1 MVCAR
6 GAGSRGQAGPQRAG
20 STGEAGARAAQLPQ
34 PAAARRLGLGRG
46 RGSVPGTQLALVGA
60 AERGRVRRRLRWG
73 GSPVRDPSAVRCQE
87 EGGGAEGP
95 LLGSTPPG
103 GGSPG

>member
-1 MVCAR
+1 M
-6 GAGSRGQAGPQRAG
+6 GPGRAG
-20 STGEAGARAAQLPQ
+20 STSEAGARAAQLPQ
-34 PAAARRLGLGRG
+34 PAAARRLGLWRG
-46 RGSVPGTQLALVGA
+46 QGAVPGTQPSLAGA

-73 GSPVRDPSAVRCQE
+73 GRPVRDPSAVWCQG

-95 LLGSTPPG
+95 LLESTPPG

>member
-1 MVCAR
+1 M
-6 GAGSRGQAGPQRAG
+6 GPGRAG
-20 STGEAGARAAQLPQ
+20 STSEAGARAAQLPQ
-34 PAAARRLGLGRG
+34 PAAARRLGLGLWRG
-46 RGSVPGTQLALVGA
+46 QGAVPGTQPSLAGA

-73 GSPVRDPSAVRCQE
+73 GRPVRDPSAVWCQG

-95 LLGSTPPG
+95 LLESTPPG